1 MDLFPLDYRRISRA
15 RTDRAGSGRA
25 RLSQARYTLLLPEQF
40 CFAIHI
46 LPSNLAIR
54 TFYAGLPGRNQ
65 ISQRVRGAG
74 VKPADLA
81 KYGFA
86 TVKEKVK

>member
-1 MDLFPLDYRRISRA
+1 MPDYQVG
-15 RTDRAGSGRA
+15 T
-25 RLSQARYTLLLPEQF
+25 RYHSVSEEQ
-40 CFAIHI
+40 
-46 LPSNLAIR
+46 
-54 TFYAGLPGRNQ
+54 
-65 ISQRVRGAG
+65 G